1 MKEKILIIEDDGPF
15 RKTLT
20 RLLETEG
27 YSVTGAGN
35 GQQAIDAA
43 KKTFFELIIA
53 DVRLPGGMDG
63 IETVES
69 IKKIRHK
76 TRSMVIIITGYADK
90 NAPVRAIRIGV
101 DDYIYKP
108 FKIEEFLFSVE
119 RNLEVFWVEKERQKY
134 IEMLVKMNKKLKAAE
149 KQLQDYSVRAEK
161 KLRKRTS
168 N

>member
-1 MKEKILIIEDDGPF
+1 MREKILIIEDDGPF

-27 YSVTGAGN
+27 YSVTGVSN

-43 KKTFFELIIA
+43 KKTFFDLIIA

-63 IETVES
+63 IEAVEA
-69 IKKIRHK
+69 IRRIGHK
-76 TRSMVIIITGYADK
+76 TNSVVIIMTGYADK
-90 NAPVRAIRIGV
+90 DAPVRAIKAGV

-108 FKIEEFLFSVE
+108 FKIEEFLHGVE
-119 RNLEVFWVEKERQKY
+119 RNLEVLWLEKERQKY
-134 IEMLVKMNKKLKAAE
+134 IEMLVKMNKKLKAAV
-149 KQLQDYSVRAEK
+149 KQLQDYSLSSGK
-161 KLRKRTS
+161 KLRKRKG